1 MSTQLVIVLET
12 LDLSP
17 RELRQA
23 FAQSLRDAIQRAR
36 IKGRISTEQAEE
48 LWRVVPDPERA

>member
-1 MSTQLVIVLET
+1 MLNLLVP
-12 LDLSP
+12 LDPQGLSP

-23 FAQSLRDAIQRAR
+23 FAQALRDSIQRAR
-36 IKGRISTEQAEE
+36 QRGKLDTGQAEE